1 MPVRPWAANMS
12 DSATPTPPWDRIVAD
27 VADAL
32 IYADRQGI
40 IRAWNKQ
47 AEAVFGF
54 SAQEALGQSLDIII
68 PERYRAAHWT
78 GFDRAMERGHTVH
91 GAEVRTTR
99 SKHKDGRRLYVDMT
113 FSVVCDESGQ
123 ALGSAAM
130 ARDVTERYL
139 AEKAQRAA
147 QANKS

>member
-1 MPVRPWAANMS
+1 MPES
-12 DSATPTPPWDRIVAD
+12 TITTPPWDRIVAD

-32 IYADRQGI
+32 IYADKEGI
-40 IRAWNKQ
+40 IRAWNTQ

-54 SAQEALGQSLDIII
+54 SAGEALGQSLDLII
-68 PERYRAAHWT
+68 PERYRAAHWR
-78 GFDRAMERGHTVH
+78 GFDLALERGHTSH

-113 FSVVCDESGQ
+113 FSVICSSAGDP
-123 ALGSAAM
+123 LGSAAV

-139 AEKAQRAA
+139 AEKARKQSG
-147 QANKS
+147 NNG

>member
-1 MPVRPWAANMS
+1 MPDP
-12 DSATPTPPWDRIVAD
+12 DSSTPPWARILAD

-40 IRAWNKQ
+40 IRAWNAQ

-54 SAQEALGQSLDIII
+54 SAAEALGQSLDLII
-68 PERYRAAHWT
+68 PERYRAAHWR

-99 SKHKDGRRLYVDMT
+99 SKHKAGRRLYVDMT
-113 FSVVCDESGQ
+113 FSVVRSTSGES
-123 ALGSAAM
+123 LGSAAM

-139 AEKAQRAA
+139 AERAQG
-147 QANKS
+147 QTQKG

>member
-1 MPVRPWAANMS
+1 MPDP
-12 DSATPTPPWDRIVAD
+12 DSTVTPPWDRIVAD

-32 IYADRQGI
+32 IYADRKGI
-40 IRAWNKQ
+40 IRAWNAQ

-54 SAQEALGQSLDIII
+54 SAEEALGQSLDIII

-99 SKHKDGRRLYVDMT
+99 SKHKDGRKLYVDMT
-113 FSVVCDESGQ
+113 FSVVRSATGE

-139 AEKAQRAA
+139 AEKAARAA
-147 QANKS
+147 APKAG

>member
-1 MPVRPWAANMS
+1 MLDPAPSAPPWA
-12 DSATPTPPWDRIVAD
+12 RIVAD

-32 IYADRQGI
+32 VYADRQGV
-40 IRAWNKQ
+40 IRAWNAQ

-54 SAQEALGQSLDIII
+54 SAEEALGQSLDLII

-113 FSVVCDESGQ
+113 FSVVRSKAGE

-139 AEKAQRAA
+139 AEKAARPAA
-147 QANKS
+147 SGTGSAS